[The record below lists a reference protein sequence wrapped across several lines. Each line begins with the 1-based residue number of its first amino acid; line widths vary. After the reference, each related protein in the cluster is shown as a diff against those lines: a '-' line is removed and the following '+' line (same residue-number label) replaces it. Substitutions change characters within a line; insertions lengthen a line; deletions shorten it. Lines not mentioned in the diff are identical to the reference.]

1 MSILVTGGAGF
12 VGCHLVQDLL
22 GDNRKVTVLDSL
34 SRRGSERNLEWL
46 HREHSDGDVRFVKGD
61 VRDPQ
66 AVKSAAEDVDAIY
79 HLAGQVAVT
88 SSVQD
93 PRLDFE
99 INALGTLNVL
109 EAARQS
115 PCQPVVMFT
124 STNKVYGGME
134 DVALVEKDTRYEY
147 RDLPDGIPESRPLD
161 FHSPYGCSKGAADQY
176 VRDYARIYGL
186 RTVVFRMS
194 CIYGP
199 RQFGNED
206 QGWLAHFIISAG
218 TGAPITI
225 YGDGEQVRDV
235 LFVEDLVRALR
246 GAVDKISVT
255 AGKVYNI
262 GGGAGENLVPV
273 ARVRAAFSRVERG
286 SGHSELPRLAAR
298 RSAVLRERHP
308 ECWSRS
314 RLEARSGQEGG
325 NPSAVGVGV
334 LQQGGVPDGRH
345 GACRVVASGGRQR
358 VDARVGRTGKSRP
371 ACAGSPEHRFL

>member
-12 VGCHLVQDLL
+12 VGCHLVHDLL

-46 HREHSDGDVRFVKGD
+46 QRQHPDGDLRFVKGD

-66 AVKSAAEDVDAIY
+66 AVKSAAADVDAIY

-134 DVALVEKDTRYEY
+134 DVALVEKDTSYEY

-225 YGDGEQVRDV
+225 YGDGKQVRDV

-262 GGGAGENLVPV
+262 GGGPANTLSVWQEFGRLLAELSGEAVTVSYRDWRPGDQPCYVSDIRNVGRDLGWKPEVDKRAGIRRLWEWVSSNKEVFRTG
-273 ARVRAAFSRVERG
+273 ATVRAA
-286 SGHSELPRLAAR
+286 
-298 RSAVLRERHP
+298 
-308 ECWSRS
+308 
-314 RLEARSGQEGG
+314 
-325 NPSAVGVGV
+325 
-334 LQQGGVPDGRH
+334 
-345 GACRVVASGGRQR
+345 
-358 VDARVGRTGKSRP
+358 
-371 ACAGSPEHRFL
+371 

>member
-12 VGCHLVQDLL
+12 VGCHLVHDLL

-46 HREHSDGDVRFVKGD
+46 QRQHPDRDLRFVKGD

-134 DVALVEKDTRYEY
+134 DVALVEKDTSYEY

-225 YGDGEQVRDV
+225 YGDGKQVRDV

-262 GGGAGENLVPV
+262 GGGPANTLSVWKEFGQLLAELNGEAVRVSYRDWRPGDQPCYVSDIRNVGRDLGWTPEVDKRAGIRRLWEWVSSNKEVFRTG
-273 ARVRAAFSRVERG
+273 ATVRAA
-286 SGHSELPRLAAR
+286 
-298 RSAVLRERHP
+298 
-308 ECWSRS
+308 
-314 RLEARSGQEGG
+314 
-325 NPSAVGVGV
+325 
-334 LQQGGVPDGRH
+334 
-345 GACRVVASGGRQR
+345 
-358 VDARVGRTGKSRP
+358 
-371 ACAGSPEHRFL
+371 

>member
-12 VGCHLVQDLL
+12 VGCHLVHDLL

-46 HREHSDGDVRFVKGD
+46 QRQHPDRDLRFVKGD

-134 DVALVEKDTRYEY
+134 DVALVEKDTSYEY

-225 YGDGEQVRDV
+225 YGDGKQVRDV

-262 GGGAGENLVPV
+262 GGGPANTLSVWQEFGQLLAELNGEAVRVSYRDWRPGDQPCYVSDIRNVGRDLGWTPEVDKRAGIRRLWEWVSSNKEVFRTD
-273 ARVRAAFSRVERG
+273 ATVRAA
-286 SGHSELPRLAAR
+286 
-298 RSAVLRERHP
+298 
-308 ECWSRS
+308 
-314 RLEARSGQEGG
+314 
-325 NPSAVGVGV
+325 
-334 LQQGGVPDGRH
+334 
-345 GACRVVASGGRQR
+345 
-358 VDARVGRTGKSRP
+358 
-371 ACAGSPEHRFL
+371 

>member
-12 VGCHLVQDLL
+12 VGCHLVHDLL

-46 HREHSDGDVRFVKGD
+46 QRQHPDGDLRFVKGD

-66 AVKSAAEDVDAIY
+66 AVKSAAADVDAIY

-134 DVALVEKDTRYEY
+134 DVALVEKDTSYEY

-225 YGDGEQVRDV
+225 YGDGKQVRDV

-262 GGGAGENLVPV
+262 GGGPANTLSVWQEFGRLLAELSGEAVTVSYRDWRPGDQPCYVSDIRNVGRDLGWTPEVDKRAGIRRLWEWVSSNKELFRTG
-273 ARVRAAFSRVERG
+273 ATVRAA
-286 SGHSELPRLAAR
+286 
-298 RSAVLRERHP
+298 
-308 ECWSRS
+308 
-314 RLEARSGQEGG
+314 
-325 NPSAVGVGV
+325 
-334 LQQGGVPDGRH
+334 
-345 GACRVVASGGRQR
+345 
-358 VDARVGRTGKSRP
+358 
-371 ACAGSPEHRFL
+371 

>member
-12 VGCHLVQDLL
+12 VGCHLVHDLL

-46 HREHSDGDVRFVKGD
+46 QRQHPDGDLRFVKGD

-66 AVKSAAEDVDAIY
+66 AVKSAAADVDAIY

-124 STNKVYGGME
+124 STNKEYGSME
-134 DVALVEKDTRYEY
+134 DVALVEKDTSYEY

-176 VRDYARIYGL
+176 VHDYARIYGL

-199 RQFGNED
+199 RQFGTED
-206 QGWLAHFIISAG
+206 QGWVAHFMLTLA
-218 TGAPITI
+218 TGLPLTI
-225 YGDGEQVRDV
+225 YGNGKQVRD
-235 LFVEDLVRALR
+235 LLYIDDLVHALKQAALHIETTS
-246 GAVDKISVT
+246 GN
-255 AGKVYNI
+255 VYNI
-262 GGGAGENLVPV
+262 GGGPANAVSIWTELQPRLEQLAGLSLQAKMENWRPGDQPV
-273 ARVRAAFSRVERG
+273 YVSDTRRAARDFGWQPRVGLDEGLRRLWQWARTLSGTALVEAPSPRALARG
-286 SGHSELPRLAAR
+286 SA
-298 RSAVLRERHP
+298 
-308 ECWSRS
+308 
-314 RLEARSGQEGG
+314 
-325 NPSAVGVGV
+325 
-334 LQQGGVPDGRH
+334 
-345 GACRVVASGGRQR
+345 
-358 VDARVGRTGKSRP
+358 
-371 ACAGSPEHRFL
+371 